1 MIRTSLAIAST
12 PPVVIISQAM
22 ADEYWP
28 DSDPLADRIL
38 IGGGE
43 VPSSQPVPNKRLVGD
58 HRAGV
63 LDLIA

>member
-1 MIRTSLAIAST
+1 
-12 PPVVIISQAM
+12 VIISQAM

-43 VPSSQPVPNKRLVGD
+43 LPSSQPVPNKRLVGD